1 MDVYGFSRADCL
13 IKTAGAK
20 VVVIIWIRI
29 DAAQIG
35 GVADPS
41 NRNTL
46 RGKVIS
52 TEEKLK
58 IPTGINVPPTGMFHA
73 ELSDFLRELRGG
85 EHGLSPT
92 EAEIVRACGIL
103 EGALGGN

>member
-1 MDVYGFSRADCL
+1 
-13 IKTAGAK
+13 
-20 VVVIIWIRI
+20 
-29 DAAQIG
+29 
-35 GVADPS
+35 
-41 NRNTL
+41 
-46 RGKVIS
+46 
-52 TEEKLK
+52 
-58 IPTGINVPPTGMFHA
+58 MFHA

>member
-1 MDVYGFSRADCL
+1 MKFRSIEKKGSGDYLSRYDIHYETPAGGEKVYEMFSR
-13 IKTAGAK
+13 
-20 VVVIIWIRI
+20 
-29 DAAQIG
+29 
-35 GVADPS
+35 DP
-41 NRNTL
+41 
-46 RGKVIS
+46 GIS